1 MKDIITLSIYE
12 YHNASASISKG
23 SKIVAAFQEDRFVRK
38 KNEVGIPI
46 YSIKACLK
54 ALNITPQEVDYIG
67 IVNDRNSFKSKN
79 SILNF
84 LYDHCEKL
92 EYQIR
97 YRWNKN
103 DMAFW
108 DNRCTMHRA
117 MWDYHPMERKGRRVT
132 IKGEKPF

>member
-46 YSIKACLK
+46 CSIRACLK

-67 IVNDRNSFKSKN
+67 IVNDRNSSKSKN

-84 LYDHCEKL
+84 LFKR
-92 EYQIR
+92 QSR
-97 YRWNKN
+97 YSVDDWKKENNLYWFKKN
-103 DMAFW
+103 Y
-108 DNRCTMHRA
+108 CI
-117 MWDYHPMERKGRRVT
+117 
-132 IKGEKPF
+132 IKK